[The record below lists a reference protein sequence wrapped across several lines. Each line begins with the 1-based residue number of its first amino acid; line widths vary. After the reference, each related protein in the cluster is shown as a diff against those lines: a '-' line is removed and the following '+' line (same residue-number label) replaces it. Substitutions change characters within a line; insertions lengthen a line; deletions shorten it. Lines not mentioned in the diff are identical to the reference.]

1 VGFTLGNDATRAN
14 IVDIVNPVAR
24 LFIKGHVALYRATRG
39 RRGGSIQGMKVILLT
54 TTGSKTGQARTV
66 PVVPFV
72 DGTDT
77 YVIASMGGA
86 PQHPAWFVNLQKTPD
101 VLVQR
106 ESDQYAARAVILPEG
121 PERDQLWTR
130 IVTAM
135 PNFGEY
141 QKKTSR
147 LIPVVK
153 LERKA
158 G

>member
-1 VGFTLGNDATRAN
+1 M
-14 IVDIVNPVAR
+14 VDLVNPLGR
-24 LFIKGHVALYRATRG
+24 LLIKGHVALYRATRG
-39 RRGGSIQGMKVILLT
+39 RRGGSVRGMKVILLT

-72 DGTDT
+72 DGADI
-77 YVIASMGGA
+77 YVMASMGGA

-106 ESDQYAARAVILPEG
+106 GSDEYAARAVILPEG
-121 PERDQLWTR
+121 PERDGVWTR
-130 IVTAM
+130 IVAEM

-147 LIPVVK
+147 VIPVVR

>member
-1 VGFTLGNDATRAN
+1 MIAPTKM
-14 IVDIVNPVAR
+14 NPMAR
-24 LFIKGHVALYRATRG
+24 LFIKGHVALYRATGG
-39 RRGGSIQGMKVILLT
+39 RRGSSIRGMNVILLT

-72 DGTDT
+72 DGNDT
-77 YVIASMGGA
+77 YVMASMGGA

-101 VLVQR
+101 VLVQQGAD
-106 ESDQYAARAVILPEG
+106 EYAARAVILPEG
-121 PERDQLWTR
+121 ADRDRVWSA
-130 IVTAM
+130 IVAAM

-147 LIPVVK
+147 VIPVVK